1 MLEAVVGWFN
11 IDAWFSIKD
20 AWLSIQTAWLQ
31 FEFLRPWWLLLVPL
45 SIALPYVLSRLDNH
59 SAWEQFIDP
68 VLLRPLLQP
77 QQQTG
82 LVTPMRL
89 AGVMLGFWVLALS
102 GPSWRD
108 APSPFAD
115 DKAPLVVALGLTD
128 SMLADDLLPSRLE
141 RAKMKIAH
149 LLEARRGSPTALI
162 AYADSAH
169 VVLPLTEDSDIL
181 SLYLNELAPDVMPE
195 AGLNLQRALQRA
207 GELLANA
214 GFAQGGGSVVLV
226 GDQIDSQSINPLS
239 SSVAVSLL
247 LVGPSGA
254 SGEDYMQSSTSGE
267 FVDVAAVHTF
277 AQQQGIQVIP
287 MSADES
293 DMAQLQRRIV
303 RNFESR
309 LQPDQQAQPED
320 AGYYLLFPIT
330 LLMLLW
336 FRPGMVLQWY

>member
-1 MLEAVVGWFN
+1 MFDVVTEWLN
-11 IDAWFSIKD
+11 IDTWYSIKG
-20 AWLSIQTAWLQ
+20 AWLQ
-31 FEFLRPWWLLLVPL
+31 FEFLRPWWLLL
-45 SIALPYVLSRLDNH
+45 LPISMGLTFLLSRLDNH

-82 LVTPMRL
+82 FVTPVRL
-89 AGVMLGFWVLALS
+89 ASVLLVFWVLALS

-115 DKAPLVVALGLTD
+115 DKAPLVIALGLTE

-141 RAKMKIAH
+141 RAKMKISH

-181 SLYLNELAPDVMPE
+181 SLYLNELAPNVMPT
-195 AGLNLQRALQRA
+195 AGLNIERALQRA
-207 GELLANA
+207 GELLTDA
-214 GFAQGGGSVVLV
+214 GFTQGGGSVVLI
-226 GDQIDSQSINPLS
+226 GDQVDSQSINPLNS
-239 SSVAVSLL
+239 NVAVSLL

-254 SGEDYMQSSTSGE
+254 TAEDQLQISANNE
-267 FVDVAAVHTF
+267 FVDVAAVQSFT
-277 AQQQGIQVIP
+277 QQQGINLIR

-293 DMAQLQRRIV
+293 DMTQLQRRIV
-303 RNFESR
+303 RNFETR
-309 LQPDQQAQPED
+309 LQADQQAQRED
-320 AGYYLLFPIT
+320 AGYYLLFPIA

-336 FRPGMVLQWY
+336 FRRGMVLQWY

>member
-1 MLEAVVGWFN
+1 MFDAMTGWLS
-11 IDAWFSIKD
+11 IDAWYSIKG
-20 AWLSIQTAWLQ
+20 AWLQ
-31 FEFLRPWWLLLVPL
+31 FEFLRPWWLLL
-45 SIALPYVLSRLDNH
+45 LPISMGLTFLLSRLENH

-82 LVTPMRL
+82 FVTPVRL
-89 AGVMLGFWVLALS
+89 ASVLLAFWVLALS

-115 DKAPLVVALGLTD
+115 DKAPLVIALGLTE

-181 SLYLNELAPDVMPE
+181 SLYLNELAPNVMPT
-195 AGLNLQRALQRA
+195 AGLNVERALQRA
-207 GELLANA
+207 GDLLIDA
-214 GFAQGGGSVVLV
+214 GFKQGGGSVVLI
-226 GDQIDSQSINPLS
+226 GDQVDSQSINPLRS
-239 SSVAVSLL
+239 TVAVSLL

-254 SGEDYMQSSTSGE
+254 SAEDKLQSSAGGE
-267 FVDVAAVHTF
+267 FVDVDAVQSFT
-277 AQQQGIQVIP
+277 QQQGINLIR

-303 RNFESR
+303 RNFETR
-309 LQPDQQAQPED
+309 LQADQQAQRED
-320 AGYYLLFPIT
+320 AGYYLVFPIA

-336 FRPGMVLQWY
+336 FRRGMVLQWY